1 MSETNM
7 NVENSGS
14 GIEAKITGIFDKMN
28 SCIDKTLG
36 FIVDHPWANWLKV
49 GEKYVLRYLPL
60 AVAFLG
66 ALTVL
71 STIIVACRADL
82 GFGTVL
88 KGLLGL
94 VVLVAFVLYLLP
106 KTTTLVTSLLDNRE
120 DEAIRPQVL
129 GVMKTVG
136 LVFAASLLFSGCD
149 FVQVLVVLVVSLVL
163 VVLAA
168 NPKINS
174 YRWEQI
180 NWLGNKLLEDDPQH
194 AMVMMHIIW
203 NSVSASEPLPFTDNL
218 TKLLEAFNHHESI
231 TLNSLTYDF
240 TQTTGH
246 VDYVLGG
253 HLHTDHHDWIN
264 NILCIATTT
273 FALNQTTPTFDMI
286 VNDYDNNKAYFT
298 RVGIGNSREFDI

>member
-36 FIVDHPWANWLKV
+36 FIIDHPWANWLKV

-168 NPKINS
+168 NPKIMGVKADCPPN
-174 YRWEQI
+174 Y
-180 NWLGNKLLEDDPQH
+180 
-194 AMVMMHIIW
+194 
-203 NSVSASEPLPFTDNL
+203 SEEL
-218 TKLLEAFNHHESI
+218 I
-231 TLNSLTYDF
+231 TLCLLPYKVFVALFTYVIAGLVIGGVVIGLTELFESEFYSIEAVETF
-240 TQTTGH
+240 SGTL
-246 VDYVLGG
+246 VL
-253 HLHTDHHDWIN
+253 TV
-264 NILCIATTT
+264 ILPLI
-273 FALNQTTPTFDMI
+273 
-286 VNDYDNNKAYFT
+286 AYFIYLSVNFFAEIV
-298 RVGIGNSREFDI
+298 RAIVSLPKKLDK